1 MSAAARTA
9 RTLARLALGA
19 LLAQF
24 AFAALAQDAPKLRP
38 GQWEVVRKS
47 DRAGDQGMRMTMCMD
62 DAMQREMWIMGMG
75 AMRGMCSKSDVRF
88 SGGRGSVDLVCN
100 MGGSTMRSKASITFT
115 GDTAYRTDIDTTYDP
130 PSNGMAHARTLVDSR
145 WLGACKPGQHP
156 GDMILPNGTTINMRN
171 ALGGAQPAR
180 PSTDPKR

>member
-1 MSAAARTA
+1 MSAAAPLLC
-9 RTLARLALGA
+9 TLALLALGG
-19 LLAQF
+19 L
-24 AFAALAQDAPKLRP
+24 AALPAAAQDAPKLRA

-47 DRAGDQGMRMTMCMD
+47 DRAGDKGMRMTMCMD
-62 DAMQREMWIMGMG
+62 DAMQREMWTMGMG
-75 AMRGMCSKSDVRF
+75 AMRGMCSKSDIRF

-100 MGGSTMRSKASITFT
+100 MGGSTMRSKAAITFT

-130 PSNGMAHARTLVDSR
+130 PSNGMAHARTLVESR
-145 WLGACKPGQHP
+145 WLGTCKAGQQP

-180 PSTDPKR
+180 PSTEPKR

>member
-1 MSAAARTA
+1 MSAALKVLRAVA
-9 RTLARLALGA
+9 LCALGA
-19 LLAQF
+19 LVVLPAT
-24 AFAALAQDAPKLRP
+24 AQDAPKLRA

-47 DRAGDQGMRMTMCMD
+47 ERAGDKGMRMTMCMD
-62 DAMQREMWIMGMG
+62 AAMQREMWTMGMG
-75 AMRGMCSKSDVRF
+75 AVRGMCSKSDIRF
-88 SGGRGSVDLVCN
+88 SGGRGNVDLVCN

-130 PSNGMAHARTLVDSR
+130 PSNGMAHARTLVESR
-145 WLGACKPGQHP
+145 WLGACKAGQQP
-156 GDMILPNGTTINMRN
+156 GDMVLPNGTTINMRN

>member
-1 MSAAARTA
+1 MNAT
-9 RTLARLALGA
+9 ARLALALAWLLPGA
-19 LLAQF
+19 L
-24 AFAALAQDAPKLRP
+24 AALPATAQDAPKLRA
-38 GQWEVVRKS
+38 GQWEMVRKS
-47 DRAGDQGMRMTMCMD
+47 GRADDKGMRMTMCMD
-62 DAMQREMWIMGMG
+62 DAMQREMWTMGMG

-100 MGGSTMRSKASITFT
+100 VSGSTMRSKGAITFT
-115 GDTAYRTDIDTTYDP
+115 GDTAYHTDIDTTYDP
-130 PSNGMAHARTLVDSR
+130 PSNGMARSRMVVESR
-145 WLGACKPGQHP
+145 WLGACKAGQRP

>member
-1 MSAAARTA
+1 MSALAHRA
-9 RTLARLALGA
+9 RTLALLALGA
-19 LLAQF
+19 LVALP
-24 AFAALAQDAPKLRP
+24 AAAQDAPKLRS

-47 DRAGDQGMRMTMCMD
+47 DRAGDKGMRMTMCMD
-62 DAMQREMWIMGMG
+62 DAMQREMWVMGMG

-88 SGGRGSVDLVCN
+88 AAGRGSVDLVCN
-100 MGGSTMRSKASITFT
+100 MAGSTMRSKGAITFT

-130 PSNGMAHARTLVDSR
+130 PSNGIAHARTLVESR
-145 WLGACKPGQHP
+145 WLGACKVGQQP